1 MMTADKSSVLQ
12 GSVDVRE
19 GDTLISV
26 KNMRKWFPVNTG
38 FLSSML
44 YRQELFVK
52 AVDGVTFDVIKGEVL
67 VLAGESGCGKTTTG
81 RCVLH
86 LEIPTDGEII
96 YAGQKLSTLD
106 RNELKELRKRMQIT
120 FQDPYESLNP
130 KQSIF
135 SIIEEPLL
143 VHKIPLTPSE
153 RRERVLEALES
164 VALTPADDYI
174 DRFPHELSG
183 GQRQRISVAR
193 ALILHP
199 EFMVADEPVSMLDV
213 SIRAEIL
220 NLLLTLREELG
231 LTYLFITHDLAVAT
245 YIADR
250 IGIMYLGKIMEIGP
264 AHDVAFSPLHPYTR
278 ALISAVPSGDP
289 TVKRRVESLK
299 GEPPS
304 PINVPSGCRF
314 HPRCPY
320 AQEICVREIPEDR
333 DMGEGHFVAC
343 HFAGELPEVQL

>member
-1 MMTADKSSVLQ
+1 MTVDKSRVLQ
-12 GSVDVRE
+12 GSVDIKDGE
-19 GDTLISV
+19 TLISV

-38 FLSSML
+38 FLSSLL
-44 YRQELFVK
+44 YKQELFVK
-52 AVDGVTFDVIKGEVL
+52 AVDGVTFDIVKGEVL

-86 LEIPTDGEII
+86 LEVPTDGDIV
-96 YAGQKLSTLD
+96 YAGQNLSTLD
-106 RNELKELRKRMQIT
+106 RNEIKELRKRMQIT

-135 SIIEEPLL
+135 SIVEEPLL
-143 VHKIPLTPSE
+143 VHKIPLTPSQ

-164 VALTPADDYI
+164 VALTPAADYI

-220 NLLLTLREELG
+220 NLLLTLREELS

-264 AHDVAFSPLHPYTR
+264 AHDVAFGPLHPYTR

-320 AQEICVREIPEDR
+320 AQEICVREVPEDR
-333 DMGEGHFVAC
+333 DMGNNHFVAC
-343 HFAGELPEVQL
+343 HFAGELPEAQL

>member
-1 MMTADKSSVLQ
+1 MTVDKLKVLQ
-12 GSVDVRE
+12 GSVDIKDGE
-19 GDTLISV
+19 TLISV

-38 FLSSML
+38 FLSSLL
-44 YRQELFVK
+44 YKQELFVK
-52 AVDGVTFDVIKGEVL
+52 AVDGVTFDIIKGEVL

-86 LEIPTDGEII
+86 LEIPTDGDIV
-96 YAGQKLSTLD
+96 YAGQNLATLD
-106 RNELKELRKRMQIT
+106 RNEIKELRKRMQIT

-135 SIIEEPLL
+135 NIVEEPLL
-143 VHKIPLTPSE
+143 VHKIPLTPSQ
-153 RRERVLEALES
+153 RRQRVLESLES
-164 VALTPADDYI
+164 VALTPAEDYI

-250 IGIMYLGKIMEIGP
+250 IGIMYLGKILEIGP

-278 ALISAVPSGDP
+278 ALLSAVPSGDP

-314 HPRCPY
+314 HPRCQY
-320 AQEICVREIPEDR
+320 AQEICVREVPEDR
-333 DMGEGHFVAC
+333 DMGNNHFVAC
-343 HFAGELPEVQL
+343 HFAGELPEAQL

>member
-1 MMTADKSSVLQ
+1 MTVDEIKTLTAES
-12 GSVDVRE
+12 DVRE
-19 GDTLISV
+19 GEPLIAV
-26 KNMRKWFPVNTG
+26 RDMKKWFPVNTG
-38 FLSSML
+38 FLSSLL
-44 YRQELFVK
+44 YKQELFVK
-52 AVDGVTFDVIKGEVL
+52 AVDGVTFDILKGEVL
-67 VLAGESGCGKTTTG
+67 VLAGESGCGKTTAG
-81 RCVLH
+81 RCILH
-86 LEIPTDGEII
+86 LEEPTDGAVM
-96 YAGQKLSTLD
+96 YAGQDMSTLD
-106 RNELKELRKRMQIT
+106 RNEMKELRKRMQIT

-130 KQSIF
+130 KQSI
-135 SIIEEPLL
+135 SGIVEEPLT
-143 VHKIPLTPSE
+143 VHKIPLTPSQ

-164 VALTPADDYI
+164 VALTPAEDYI
-174 DRFPHELSG
+174 DRYPHELSG

-220 NLLLTLREELG
+220 NLLLQLRKDLG

-250 IGIMYLGKIMEIGP
+250 IAIMYLGKIMEIGP
-264 AHDVAFSPLHPYTR
+264 AHDVAFSPEHPYTR

-333 DMGEGHFVAC
+333 DMGNGHYVAC
-343 HFAGELPEVQL
+343 HFAGELGEAPPM

>member
-1 MMTADKSSVLQ
+1 MTVDKSRVLA
-12 GSVDVRE
+12 GSVDVKDGE
-19 GDTLISV
+19 TLIAV

-44 YRQELFVK
+44 YKQELFVR
-52 AVDGVTFDVIKGEVL
+52 AVDGITFDIIKGEVL

-81 RCVLH
+81 RCILH
-86 LEIPTDGEII
+86 LELPTDGDVI
-96 YAGQKLSTLD
+96 YAGQNLSTLD
-106 RNELKELRKRMQIT
+106 RNEIKELRRRMQIT

-135 SIIEEPLL
+135 SIVEEPLL
-143 VHKIPLTPSE
+143 VHKIPFSPSQ
-153 RRERVLEALES
+153 RRLRVLEALES
-164 VALTPADDYI
+164 VALTPAEDYI
-174 DRFPHELSG
+174 DRYPHELSG

-264 AHDVAFSPLHPYTR
+264 AHDVAFSPMHPYTR

-320 AQEICVREIPEDR
+320 AQEICVREVPEDR
-333 DMGEGHFVAC
+333 DVGNGHFVAC

>member
-1 MMTADKSSVLQ
+1 MTVDKSRVLQ
-12 GSVDVRE
+12 GSVDVKDGE
-19 GDTLISV
+19 TLISV
-26 KNMRKWFPVNTG
+26 RNMRKWFPVNTG
-38 FLSSML
+38 FLSSLL
-44 YRQELFVK
+44 YKQELYVK
-52 AVDGVTFDVIKGEVL
+52 AVDGVTFDIIKGEVL

-81 RCVLH
+81 RCVLN
-86 LEIPTDGEII
+86 LEIPTDGDVV
-96 YAGQKLSTLD
+96 YAGQNLSTLD
-106 RNELKELRKRMQIT
+106 RNEIKELRKRMQIT
-120 FQDPYESLNP
+120 FQDPYESLTP

-135 SIIEEPLL
+135 SIVEEPLL
-143 VHKIPLTPSE
+143 VHRIPLSPSQ
-153 RRERVLEALES
+153 RRQRVLEVLES
-164 VALTPADDYI
+164 VSITPAEDYI

-264 AHDVAFSPLHPYTR
+264 AHDVAFKPLHPYTR

-333 DMGEGHFVAC
+333 DMGDGHFVAC
-343 HFAGELPEVQL
+343 HFAGELPDMQL

>member
-1 MMTADKSSVLQ
+1 MTVDKSRVLT
-12 GSVDVRE
+12 GSIEVKDGE
-19 GDTLISV
+19 TLIAV
-26 KNMRKWFPVNTG
+26 RNMRKWFPVNTG

-44 YRQELFVK
+44 YKQELFVK
-52 AVDGVTFDVIKGEVL
+52 AVDGLTFDIIKGEVL

-81 RCVLH
+81 RCILY
-86 LEIPTDGEII
+86 LEVPTDGDVV
-96 YAGQKLSTLD
+96 YAGQNLATLD
-106 RNELKELRKRMQIT
+106 RNEIKELRKRMQIT

-135 SIIEEPLL
+135 SIVEEPLL
-143 VHKIPLTPSE
+143 VHKIPLTPSQ
-153 RRERVLEALES
+153 RRLRVLEALES
-164 VALTPADDYI
+164 VALTPAEDYI
-174 DRFPHELSG
+174 DRYPHELSG

-264 AHDVAFSPLHPYTR
+264 AHDVAFSPMHPYTR

-320 AQEICVREIPEDR
+320 AQEICVREVPEDR
-333 DMGEGHFVAC
+333 DMGNGHFVAC

>member
-1 MMTADKSSVLQ
+1 MTTRESSYAE
-12 GSVDVRE
+12 DAKAIRE
-19 GDTLISV
+19 GETLV
-26 KNMRKWFPVNTG
+26 KVRGLRKWFPVNTG
-38 FLSSML
+38 FLSSLL
-44 YRQELFVK
+44 YKQELFVK
-52 AVDGVTFDVIKGEVL
+52 AVDGLSFDIKKGEVL

-81 RCVLH
+81 RCILY
-86 LEIPTDGEII
+86 LEPPTDGMIT
-96 YAGQKLSTLD
+96 YAEQDLGALD
-106 RNELKELRKRMQIT
+106 RNEMKELRKRMQIT

-135 SIIEEPLL
+135 GIVSEPLV
-143 VHKIPLTPSE
+143 VHKIPLTPSQK
-153 RRERVLEALES
+153 RERVLEALES
-164 VALTPADDYI
+164 VALTPAIDYI
-174 DRFPHELSG
+174 DRYPHELSG

-199 EFMVADEPVSMLDV
+199 DFMVADEPVSMLDV

-220 NLLLTLREELG
+220 NLLLKLREELG

-250 IGIMYLGKIMEIGP
+250 IGIMYLGKLAELGP
-264 AHDVAFSPLHPYTR
+264 AHEVAFNPLHPYTR

-304 PINVPSGCRF
+304 PINVPPGCRF

-333 DMGEGHFVAC
+333 DMGDDHIVAC
-343 HFAGELPEVQL
+343 HFAGELPEVEIS

>member
-1 MMTADKSSVLQ
+1 MMTVDKSRVLA
-12 GSVDVRE
+12 GSVDVKDGE
-19 GDTLISV
+19 TLIAV

-44 YRQELFVK
+44 YKQELFVK
-52 AVDGVTFDVIKGEVL
+52 AVDGITFDIIKGEVL

-81 RCVLH
+81 RCILH
-86 LEIPTDGEII
+86 LELPTDGDVI
-96 YAGQKLSTLD
+96 YAGQNLSTLD
-106 RNELKELRKRMQIT
+106 RNEIKELRRRMQIT

-135 SIIEEPLL
+135 SIVEEPLL
-143 VHKIPLTPSE
+143 VHKIPLSPSQ
-153 RRERVLEALES
+153 RRLRVLEAMES
-164 VALTPADDYI
+164 VALTPAEDYI
-174 DRFPHELSG
+174 DRYPHELSG

-264 AHDVAFSPLHPYTR
+264 AHDVAFSPMHPYTR

-320 AQEICVREIPEDR
+320 AQEICVREVPEDR
-333 DMGEGHFVAC
+333 DVGNGHFVAC

>member
-1 MMTADKSSVLQ
+1 MVMRESIFADVSSNIADGEPLVK
-12 GSVDVRE
+12 VRN
-19 GDTLISV
+19 LI
-26 KNMRKWFPVNTG
+26 KWFPVNTG
-38 FLSSML
+38 FLSSLL
-44 YRQELFVK
+44 YKQELFVK
-52 AVDGVTFDVIKGEVL
+52 AVDGVSFDIRKGEIL

-81 RCVLH
+81 RCVLY
-86 LEIPTDGEII
+86 LEKPTDGTIF
-96 YAGQKLSTLD
+96 YGDVDLSQLD
-106 RNELKELRKRMQIT
+106 RNEMKELRKRMQIT

-135 SIIEEPLL
+135 SIVSEPLN
-143 VHKIPLTPSE
+143 VHKIPLTPSQK
-153 RRERVLEALES
+153 RERVLEALES
-164 VALTPADDYI
+164 VALTPASDYI
-174 DRFPHELSG
+174 DRYPHELSG
-183 GQRQRISVAR
+183 GQRQRISIAR

-220 NLLLTLREELG
+220 NLLLKLRDELS

-264 AHDVAFSPLHPYTR
+264 AHEVAFNSMHPYTR

-289 TVKRRVESLK
+289 TVKKRVESLK

-304 PINVPSGCRF
+304 PINVPPGCRF

-320 AQEICVREIPEDR
+320 AQEICSREMPEPR
-333 DMGEGHFVAC
+333 DMGNDHIVAC
-343 HFAGELPEVQL
+343 HFAGELPAME

>member
-1 MMTADKSSVLQ
+1 MTVDKLKALAGSADIRD
-12 GSVDVRE
+12 GE
-19 GDTLISV
+19 ALISV

-38 FLSSML
+38 FLSSLL
-44 YRQELFVK
+44 YKQELYVK
-52 AVDGVTFDVIKGEVL
+52 AVDGVSFDVIKGEVL

-81 RCVLH
+81 RCILH
-86 LEIPTDGEII
+86 LEIPTDGDVI
-96 YAGQKLSTLD
+96 YAGSNLSTLD
-106 RNELKELRKRMQIT
+106 RNEIKELRKRMQIT

-135 SIIEEPLL
+135 SIVEEPLL
-143 VHKIPLTPSE
+143 VHKIPLSPSQ

-164 VALTPADDYI
+164 VALTPAEDYI
-174 DRFPHELSG
+174 DRYPHELSG

-250 IGIMYLGKIMEIGP
+250 IAIMYLGKIMEIGP
-264 AHDVAFSPLHPYTR
+264 AHDIAFTPLHPYTR

-333 DMGEGHFVAC
+333 NIGEGHFVAC

>member
-1 MMTADKSSVLQ
+1 MTVEKSRVLQ
-12 GSVDVRE
+12 GSVNIRDGEV
-19 GDTLISV
+19 LISI

-38 FLSSML
+38 FLSSLL
-44 YRQELFVK
+44 YRQELYVK
-52 AVDGVTFDVIKGEVL
+52 AVDGVTFNIIKGEVL

-86 LEIPTDGEII
+86 LEIPTDGDVV
-96 YAGQKLSTLD
+96 YAGQNLSTLD

-135 SIIEEPLL
+135 SIVEEPLL
-143 VHKIPLTPSE
+143 VHRIPLSPSQ
-153 RRERVLEALES
+153 RRQRVLEALEN
-164 VALTPADDYI
+164 VALTPAEDYI

-231 LTYLFITHDLAVAT
+231 LTFLFITHDLAVAT

-264 AHDVAFSPLHPYTR
+264 AHEVAFNPMHPYTR

-320 AQEICVREIPEDR
+320 AQEICVREIPDDR
-333 DMGEGHFVAC
+333 DMGEGRLVAC
-343 HFAGELPEVQL
+343 HFAGELPEAQL

>member
-1 MMTADKSSVLQ
+1 MMTVDRSRVLQ
-12 GSVDVRE
+12 GSVDIKDGE
-19 GDTLISV
+19 TLISV
-26 KNMRKWFPVNTG
+26 RNMRKWFPVNTG
-38 FLSSML
+38 FLSSLL
-44 YRQELFVK
+44 YKQELFVK
-52 AVDGVTFDVIKGEVL
+52 AVDGVTFDIIKGEVL

-86 LEIPTDGEII
+86 LEIPTDGDIV
-96 YAGQKLSTLD
+96 YAGQNLATLD
-106 RNELKELRKRMQIT
+106 RNEIKELRKRMQIT

-135 SIIEEPLL
+135 NIVEEPLL
-143 VHKIPLTPSE
+143 VHKIPLTPSQ
-153 RRERVLEALES
+153 RRQRVLESLES
-164 VALTPADDYI
+164 VALTPAEDYI

-250 IGIMYLGKIMEIGP
+250 IGIMYLGKILEIGP

-314 HPRCPY
+314 HPRCQY
-320 AQEICVREIPEDR
+320 AQEICVREVPEDR
-333 DMGEGHFVAC
+333 DMGDGHFVAC

>member
-1 MMTADKSSVLQ
+1 MTIDDTRILEGSADIQ
-12 GSVDVRE
+12 E
-19 GDTLISV
+19 GETLISV

-44 YRQELFVK
+44 YKQELFVK
-52 AVDGVTFDVIKGEVL
+52 AVDGVTFDVVKGEVL

-81 RCVLH
+81 RCILH
-86 LEIPTDGEII
+86 LEIPTDGDVF
-96 YAGQKLSTLD
+96 YAGQNLSTLD
-106 RNELKELRKRMQIT
+106 RNEIKELRKRMQIT

-135 SIIEEPLL
+135 SIVEEPLL
-143 VHKIPLTPSE
+143 VHKIRLSPSQ
-153 RRERVLEALES
+153 RRQRVLESLES
-164 VALTPADDYI
+164 VAITPAGDYI
-174 DRFPHELSG
+174 DRYPHELSG

-264 AHDVAFSPLHPYTR
+264 AHEVAFNPLHPYTR

-320 AQEICVREIPEDR
+320 AQEICVRELPEDR

-343 HFAGELPEVQL
+343 HFAGELPEV

>member
-1 MMTADKSSVLQ
+1 MMTIDQTRLLEGSSDIQ
-12 GSVDVRE
+12 DGE
-19 GDTLISV
+19 TLIAV
-26 KNMRKWFPVNTG
+26 RNLRKWFPVNTG

-44 YRQELFVK
+44 YRQELYVK
-52 AVDGVTFDVIKGEVL
+52 AVDGASFDIIKGEVL

-86 LEIPTDGEII
+86 LEIPTDGDVI
-96 YAGQKLSTLD
+96 YAGQNLATLD
-106 RNELKELRKRMQIT
+106 RNEIKELRKRMQIT

-130 KQSIF
+130 KQSVF
-135 SIIEEPLL
+135 SIVEEPLL
-143 VHKIPLTPSE
+143 VHKIPLSPSQ
-153 RRERVLEALES
+153 RRQRVLEALES
-164 VALTPADDYI
+164 VSLTPAEDYI
-174 DRFPHELSG
+174 DRYPHELSG

-264 AHDVAFSPLHPYTR
+264 AHEVAFNPMHPYTR

-343 HFAGELPEVQL
+343 HFAGELPEAQL